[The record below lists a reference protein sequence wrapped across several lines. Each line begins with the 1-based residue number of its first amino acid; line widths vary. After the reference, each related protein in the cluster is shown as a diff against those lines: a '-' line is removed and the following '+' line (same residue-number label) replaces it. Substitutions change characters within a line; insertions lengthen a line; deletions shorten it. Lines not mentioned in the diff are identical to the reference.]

1 MSRAFVKEGDST
13 ASGSLVDR
21 FYQGLLGLSDPA
33 RALVGKRQQQA
44 WLASQPV
51 IEAARLEARTALGAD
66 SYREIFEAAA
76 ERAGD
81 VAQSP
86 TWWAAASPSSLRLEA
101 CRRRSAQE
109 PQPRPFRSCS
119 APRAIRFGLVSSPV
133 SVGLAATSRVSPR

>member
-44 WLASQPV
+44 WLTSQRT
-51 IEAARLEARTALGAD
+51 IEGARLEARAALGTD
-66 SYREIFEAAA
+66 SYREMFESAA

-81 VAQSP
+81 PPQSP
-86 TWWAAASPSSLRLEA
+86 TWWAAGDAA
-101 CRRRSAQE
+101 TA
-109 PQPRPFRSCS
+109 
-119 APRAIRFGLVSSPV
+119 
-133 SVGLAATSRVSPR
+133 LAARRHLTPDQFAILVGPLGVALPWLKDAATQT